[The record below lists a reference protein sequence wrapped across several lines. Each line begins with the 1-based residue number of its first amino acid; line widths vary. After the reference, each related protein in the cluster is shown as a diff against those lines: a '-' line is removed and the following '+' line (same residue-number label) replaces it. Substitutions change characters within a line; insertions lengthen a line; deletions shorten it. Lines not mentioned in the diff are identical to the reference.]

1 MGSAGGAEGR
11 LHPGTPAPQPSGPQS
26 AHEAGPSLRFLPP
39 WNPQNMDKGTV
50 PSVTLIVGCG
60 VSSLTLLMLIIIYVS
75 VWRCCLS
82 AGRGR
87 GGGPAPVGPRNPAA
101 GVKSCPFFLEGGHG
115 DRLVQ
120 SPLPSRRYRPLCRH
134 HPAPVSPCPPPSQ
147 MDRTPTA
154 PLPPPSSLCPP
165 PSPTVPTGSLRAA
178 AWMPGSTGE
187 VGQVSVGDRPV
198 TLFSCPLLCPR
209 CCTQKVA
216 TRPPALG
223 MPPPPPADAS
233 QPTPQPS
240 ALPWDPAAPKLCVL
254 PHGRARSSLSPGSG
268 LRARASTG
276 LSAPHSLCPGRGAS
290 SQDPWTAPPARQG
303 GGKAAVPSRPQPW
316 DKGHVCAGAGHR
328 RA

>member
-120 SPLPSRRYRPLCRH
+120 SPLPSRRYCPLCRH

-154 PLPPPSSLCPP
+154 PLPPPSALCPP

-223 MPPPPPADAS
+223 MPPPRQMPASLLPS
-233 QPTPQPS
+233 QAPCPGTPQTPNS
-240 ALPWDPAAPKLCVL
+240 VSCHTGV
-254 PHGRARSSLSPGSG
+254 RG
-268 LRARASTG
+268 L
-276 LSAPHSLCPGRGAS
+276 L
-290 SQDPWTAPPARQG
+290 
-303 GGKAAVPSRPQPW
+303 
-316 DKGHVCAGAGHR
+316 
-328 RA
+328 